1 MTEYLVETYVAGGRA
16 AGAVV
21 ARATAHAQAAAT
33 NGGAAVRYVR
43 AIFVP
48 GDEICFHLFEA
59 PSRAAVA
66 AVVARAGLADCRIVE
81 AVSTFI
87 AQTEREP

>member
-1 MTEYLVETYVAGGRA
+1 MAEFLVEAYVPGGRPA
-16 AGAVV
+16 DAEL
-21 ARATAHAQAAAT
+21 ARTNAEAQAAAT
-33 NGGAAVRYVR
+33 RGSAAVRYVR

-48 GDEICFHLFEA
+48 RDEICFYIFEG

-66 AVVARAGLADCRIVE
+66 AVVARAGLVDCRIVE

-87 AQTEREP
+87 TQRDRGS